1 MAGAVQV
8 SARGKTWHKL
18 PIATAASLSAVER
31 AERLLVSL
39 PERGTITLDPEA
51 EGVLRAVRAG
61 SLIAYRDT
69 PTQRQLIALGLVR
82 LERRKGVTVL
92 V

>member
-1 MAGAVQV
+1 M
-8 SARGKTWHKL
+8 SARGKAWHKL

-31 AERLLVSL
+31 ADRLLGSVSGF
-39 PERGTITLDPEA
+39 RTIALDPDAEA
-51 EGVLRAVRAG
+51 VLRAVRAG

-82 LERRKGVTVL
+82 LERRHGVTVL